1 MFLFKGLTGSKGHN
15 KSKSD
20 KYHVQ
25 KVKLGSG
32 TFGTVWRA
40 INRDTKEVVA
50 MKAIDLVAC
59 KNRGMSEK
67 DWQREI
73 DMLRESKGCENITQL
88 LDTFQDQRTLYVA
101 LEYCAGGDF
110 ADKLKERGKDLQ
122 EWEACTWMRHIC
134 SAIYFLHVRNIIHRD
149 IKPENFLLG
158 ASSSDDELEVVKL
171 SDFGLAEKLD
181 DPSMIL
187 TKKCGTPAYMAPEQH
202 TLQANDPSKGYGF
215 PVDVWSAGV
224 TMWVLLHGG
233 THPFVVNSRLR
244 VQDLMMG
251 KPAFPKNGF
260 FSRCKWSKSAQ
271 GLCHAM
277 TNPDVYERPLISEVL
292 YDEWF
297 TDKLCESP
305 QRVSSPKNTGGS
317 STGQADDLIRQN
329 EILQEELEN
338 VKSGKNEDKQKIQ
351 ALERQISESTN
362 SFLPISSWVKNL
374 HANITDVLNDAG
386 FGGSSSSSASPT
398 TTSGSRSV
406 DPLRPT
412 DVGVGVDIL
421 TLLVSGTK
429 VVYISPD
436 GIVNAVVKSFNRD
449 DLTYNLDA
457 CARVPALCITA
468 TADEQS
474 RWPDGVSVT
483 TNYFNQGG
491 IPSLIHGRICA
502 FDAKTKSYEI
512 DDRKARIIYHQIPSH
527 TIHPRVQKLG
537 ALSTGN
543 LPANLEI
550 TPRQEILPSAPHLQ
564 SPPPPPSKLGRRRKQ
579 DSGATGTF
587 RCCFKRRKPD

>member
-1 MFLFKGLTGSKGHN
+1 MG
-15 KSKSD
+15 
-20 KYHVQ
+20 
-25 KVKLGSG
+25 
-32 TFGTVWRA
+32 
-40 INRDTKEVVA
+40 
-50 MKAIDLVAC
+50 
-59 KNRGMSEK
+59 
-67 DWQREI
+67 
-73 DMLRESKGCENITQL
+73 
-88 LDTFQDQRTLYVA
+88 
-101 LEYCAGGDF
+101 
-110 ADKLKERGKDLQ
+110 
-122 EWEACTWMRHIC
+122 
-134 SAIYFLHVRNIIHRD
+134 
-149 IKPENFLLG
+149 
-158 ASSSDDELEVVKL
+158 SSDDELEVLKL

-181 DPSMIL
+181 DPSIIL

-215 PVDVWSAGV
+215 PVDVWGAGV

-233 THPFVVNSRLR
+233 THPFVVNSRLQ

-251 KPAFPKNGF
+251 KPSFPKNGF
-260 FSRCKWSKSAQ
+260 FSRCKWSRSAQ

-277 TNPDVYERPLISEVL
+277 TNPDVYERPLIREVL

-297 TDKLCESP
+297 TDKIGESP
-305 QRVSSPKNTGGS
+305 KQVSSPKNIGGS
-317 STGQADDLIRQN
+317 SVQADLIRQN

-338 VKSGKNEDKQKIQ
+338 VKSAKNQDQQKIQ
-351 ALERQISESTN
+351 ALERQISEGTN

-398 TTSGSRSV
+398 SGSRSV

-412 DVGVGVDIL
+412 DVGVDIL
-421 TLLVSGTK
+421 TLLAPGTK

-436 GIVNAVVKSFNRD
+436 GIVNAIVRSFNRD

-468 TADEQS
+468 TADELA
-474 RWPDGVSVT
+474 RWPNGVSVT

-502 FDAKTKSYEI
+502 FDANTKSYEI

-527 TIHPRVQKLG
+527 TIFPRVQKLG
-537 ALSTGN
+537 TLSTGA
-543 LPANLEI
+543 LPTNLEI
-550 TPRQEILPSAPHLQ
+550 TPQLENLQ
-564 SPPPPPSKLGRRRKQ
+564 SPPPPPNKFGRRRKQ
-579 DSGATGTF
+579 DGGGTGTF
-587 RCCFKRRKPD
+587 RCCFKRRRKPD